1 MQAVPYSEFSL
12 RLHRQAQARRIPMV
26 GAIELTQRCPMA
38 CVHCYNNLPL
48 DDATARSAELTAEE
62 HCRILDEIA
71 EAGCLWLL
79 FTGGEIFA
87 RPDFL
92 DIYTY
97 AKRKGLLI
105 TLFTNG
111 TLITPEIADHLA
123 EWRPFS
129 IEITIYGRTR
139 DTHERIT
146 RVAGSF
152 DRCMRGI
159 QLLLERRLPLA
170 LKTIVMTLNRHEIG
184 EMKRFVEEDLGLP
197 FRFDA
202 MINCRTDCSRG
213 PLAVRLSP
221 EEIVDLDLRDPK
233 RVAEWRRFAE
243 RFNGPVHSPEQS
255 DDLYFCGA
263 GINLFGIDSFGQM
276 DVCLLSRT
284 SGYDLRSGSFDEGWK
299 THLQE
304 TRRKK
309 ITRQTKCVACE
320 IKAVCGMCPANGW
333 LESGDEEEPVEFLC
347 EVAHRRAKALGLPI
361 PEHDECAYCRREVA
375 GREREAASLC
385 ESRR

>member
-48 DDATARSAELTAEE
+48 DDEGARSGELTLAE

-79 FTGGEIFA
+79 LTGGEIFA

-97 AKRKGLLI
+97 AKRKGMLI

-139 DTHERIT
+139 ETHERIT
-146 RVAGSF
+146 RVPGSF

-159 QLLLERRLPLA
+159 RLLLERRLPLA
-170 LKTIVMTLNRHEIG
+170 LKTIAMTLNKHELW
-184 EMKRFVEEDLGLP
+184 EMKRFVEEDLGLA

-221 EEIVDLDLRDPK
+221 EEIVELDLRDPK
-233 RVAEWRRFAE
+233 RVAEWQRLAE
-243 RFNGPVHSPEQS
+243 R
-255 DDLYFCGA
+255 
-263 GINLFGIDSFGQM
+263 SFGHMFPPSEEVYHCAAGQNFLAIDPYGRM
-276 DVCLLSRT
+276 TPCVLART
-284 SGYDLRSGSFDEGWK
+284 DMYDLREGSFAEGW
-299 THLQE
+299 E
-304 TRRKK
+304 TVLLDARRRRR
-309 ITRQTKCVACE
+309 TRTSKCAACE
-320 IKAVCGMCPANGW
+320 MKGMCGMCPPNAQ
-333 LESGDEEEPVEFLC
+333 LEDGDPELPVDFLC
-347 EVAHRRAKALGLPI
+347 RVAHLRAYALALEI
-361 PEHDECAYCRREVA
+361 PPHGDCEYCPTGTGYEQLV
-375 GREREAASLC
+375 C
-385 ESRR
+385 ETAVFADSQ